1 MTDVRLAATQILTS
15 LLQQQG
21 SLSSLLPDYLK
32 QVSARDTGLLQQLVY
47 GTTREYFR
55 LDALTQYLLKKPFQ
69 AKDADLQAC
78 LLIGLYQLRELRIPE
93 HAVIHETVELA
104 KRLNKEWATGLIN
117 AVLRR
122 YQREAVEL
130 DQQLSQQSDLYHWN
144 HPEWMVTKLQHNWP
158 DHWQQILIQ
167 NDIRAP
173 MTLRVNKHLL
183 TTETFHS
190 KLAEEGIHAQLGQL
204 SAQAIILEEPM
215 DVLDIPGFDL
225 GECSVQD
232 EAAQLSAALLDVQ
245 PGERVLDACAAPGGK
260 LCHLLEHHANSA
272 AQVDAVELNPLRIP
286 RIRENLNRLQ
296 LSEYCRVFEGDASS
310 QDWWDGVAYDRILV
324 DAPCSG
330 SGVIRRNPD
339 IKLLRQNEDLL
350 KLATLQMAILENLWQ
365 ILKPG
370 GTLLYATCSIFP
382 QENERIIE
390 RFCKQHTDALHE
402 PLAISIGLVR
412 PYGTQF
418 FPQLNSHDGFFYAKL
433 IKLSAN
439 GMSDA

>member
-1 MTDVRLAATQILTS
+1 MTDVRLAATQILSS
-15 LLQQQG
+15 LLQHQG
-21 SLSSLLPDYLK
+21 SLSSLLPNYLK

-55 LDALTQYLLKKPFQ
+55 LDALAQHLLKKPFQ
-69 AKDADLQAC
+69 VKDSDLHAC
-78 LLIGLYQLRELRIPE
+78 LLLGLYQLRELRIPE

-144 HPEWMVTKLQHNWP
+144 HPEWMITKLQHNWP

-173 MTLRVNKHLL
+173 MTLRVNKRLL
-183 TTETFHS
+183 TPETLQN
-190 KLAEEGIHAQLGQL
+190 KLVEEGIDAQLGQL
-204 SAQAIILEEPM
+204 SSQAVILEEPV

-232 EAAQLSAALLDVQ
+232 EAAQLSVQLLDVQ

-260 LCHLLEHHANSA
+260 LCHLLEHHADSA
-272 AQVDAVELNPLRIP
+272 TQIDAVELNPKRMP
-286 RIRENLNRLQ
+286 RIYENLERLH
-296 LSEYCRVFEGDASS
+296 LAEYCRVFEGDASAH
-310 QDWWDGVAYDRILV
+310 DWWDGVTYDRILV

-350 KLATLQMAILENLWQ
+350 KLASLQMAILENLWQ
-365 ILKPG
+365 MLKPG
-370 GTLLYATCSIFP
+370 GTLVYATCSIFP
-382 QENERIIE
+382 QENERIVE
-390 RFCKQHTDALHE
+390 RFCKQHLDAHHQ
-402 PLAISIGLVR
+402 PLNISAGLTR
-412 PYGTQF
+412 PFGTQF

-433 IKLSAN
+433 TKLDAN
-439 GMSDA
+439 GISEA

>member
-21 SLSSLLPDYLK
+21 SLSSLLPIHIK
-32 QVSARDTGLLQQLVY
+32 QVNSRDTGLLQQLVY

-55 LDALTQYLLKKPFQ
+55 LDALVHYLLKKPFQ
-69 AKDADLQAC
+69 AKDTDLHAC
-78 LLIGLYQLRELRIPE
+78 LLVGLYQLRDLRIPA

-130 DQQLSQQSDLYHWN
+130 DQQLSQKSDPYHWN

-158 DHWQQILIQ
+158 DHWQQILVQ

-173 MTLRVNKHLL
+173 MTLRVNKRLL
-183 TTETFHS
+183 TAEQFQN
-190 KLAEEGIHAQLGQL
+190 KLAQQGINAQLSQL
-204 SAQAIILEEPM
+204 SAQAVILEEPI

-232 EAAQLSAALLDVQ
+232 EAAQLSTELLDVQ

-260 LCHLLEHHANSA
+260 LCHLLEHHADSA
-272 AQVDAVELNPLRIP
+272 AQIDALELNPKRIP
-286 RIRENLNRLQ
+286 RIIENLNRLQ
-296 LSEYCRVFEGDASS
+296 LAGYCRVFEGDASS
-310 QDWWDGVAYDRILV
+310 QDWWDGVVYDRILV

-339 IKLLRQNEDLL
+339 IKLLRHNEDLL
-350 KLATLQMAILENLWQ
+350 QLATLQLSILDNLWLM
-365 ILKPG
+365 LKPG
-370 GTLLYATCSIFP
+370 GTLLYATCSVFP

-390 RFCKQHTDALHE
+390 RFCKLHNDALHL
-402 PLAISIGLVR
+402 PLQLSNALER
-412 PYGTQF
+412 PFGIQF
-418 FPQLNSHDGFFYAKL
+418 FPKLHSHDGFFYAKL
-433 IKLSAN
+433 TKLSADGISN
-439 GMSDA
+439 A